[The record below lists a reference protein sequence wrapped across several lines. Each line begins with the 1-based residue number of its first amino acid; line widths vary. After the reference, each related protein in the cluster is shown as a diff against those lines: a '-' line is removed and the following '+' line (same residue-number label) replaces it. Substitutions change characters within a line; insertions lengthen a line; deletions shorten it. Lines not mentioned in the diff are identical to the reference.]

1 MGLRLAS
8 KRASGCVPVC
18 RCATK
23 LFPNSVTIGRFVYAA
38 KGDKLTHLVAAMRGR
53 YTELDGEIRG
63 GTGCGSFRGI
73 HKDTDGGIA
82 MWQVASSASES
93 RINERQASKWR

>member
-23 LFPNSVTIGRFVYAA
+23 LFPNSVTIGRFVCAA

-63 GTGCGSFRGI
+63 ELGVGLSEDSQGYGWRHCN
-73 HKDTDGGIA
+73 
-82 MWQVASSASES
+82 VASGKF
-93 RINERQASKWR
+93 RIGISNQ